1 MTTLLE
7 EIKAYKKVFKQKAP
21 EEKQKL
27 MAQATKEL
35 EESGVAQ
42 GLKEGDQVPDFEL
55 SDATGKTVSITEELS
70 KGPVILTFYR
80 GGWCQYCNLE
90 LKSYQSELDAIKD
103 TGATLIAIS
112 PETPDASLSTKE
124 KNELEFTVLSDEGN
138 KVAEQFNLVFKMPD
152 YLIEVYKEAV
162 LDVVGHNGNDTWELP
177 KPATFVLDQSGKI
190 VFAEVYSDYTK
201 RVEPSK
207 VIEIVKNI

>member
-7 EIKAYKKVFKQKAP
+7 EIKAYKEAFKQKAP

-42 GLKEGDQVPDFEL
+42 GLKEGNQVPDFKL
-55 SDATGKTVSITEELS
+55 PDATGKMVSITEELS

-80 GGWCQYCNLE
+80 GGWCPYCNLE
-90 LKSYQSELDAIKD
+90 LKAYQRELDSIKD
-103 TGATLIAIS
+103 VGATLIAIS

-124 KNELEFTVLSDEGN
+124 KNELEFIVLSDEGN

-152 YLIEVYKEAV
+152 YLIEVYKDSR
-162 LDVVGHNGNDTWELP
+162 LDIVGHNGNDAWELP
-177 KPATFVLDQSGKI
+177 KPATFVIDQSGKI
-190 VFAEVYSDYTK
+190 VFAEVDSDYTK